1 MKQMVLGVFLL
12 CSISNAATL
21 AQQNG
26 GLQEE
31 LQAEI
36 DIVVASD
43 GSGDYNTIQAAVDAV
58 PDYAA
63 ERTVIFIKNG
73 TYREKVLVSS
83 SKRKLTLV
91 GEDADSTILVY
102 DDYAGRSVDGVELNT
117 FTSQTIRVD
126 ADDFRAMNMTIEN
139 DARPEGSGTGQNV
152 ALSTYG
158 ARAVLLHCRLV
169 SWQDTYYTGSDDR
182 HYLKDCYIEGAVDYI
197 FGHTT
202 TIFDSCQIQTVR
214 DGGYITA
221 ASTLENYQFGYVF
234 MNCRLTAPPGTS
246 GVYLGRPWKNS
257 PRTLFYE
264 CVELDNIS
272 PLGWKSWNADET
284 CFYAEYNCTGG
295 GSDTASRVDWSHQL
309 TDAEAV
315 AYTQEQI
322 FSAASSTAFTQD
334 WDPGVE
340 SDPVW
345 ASVKAHTVMFLD
357 SINTDSRIASLLVD
371 GEPIDQWDPSV
382 FEVSIEMG
390 PDPREMPELTATAV
404 NPLSEITIAYPENL
418 PGFAEIT
425 VLANDGG
432 THSTYRIYFSVDG
445 SYTDATLDSI
455 RIAGELLDGF
465 SPDVYEYDVVLP
477 ADVSK
482 YWGLSGY
489 AHVDGAWVITSKPA
503 SLPGEAT
510 IDITA
515 VDGVTTATYVLNIT
529 LATDIESFQSGI
541 QQVRLVYPLR
551 EQIHLRIQLGE
562 PAPLHVRICQLNG
575 SLICEQG
582 WTWLNSGANDI
593 FMPLPPLPG
602 IYIYEVIHPAWR
614 NSGIFF
620 N

>member
-257 PRTLFYE
+257 PRTVFYE

>member
-1 MKQMVLGVFLL
+1 MVLGVFLL

-257 PRTLFYE
+257 PRTVFYE

>member
-1 MKQMVLGVFLL
+1 
-12 CSISNAATL
+12 
-21 AQQNG
+21 
-26 GLQEE
+26 
-31 LQAEI
+31 
-36 DIVVASD
+36 
-43 GSGDYNTIQAAVDAV
+43 
-58 PDYAA
+58 
-63 ERTVIFIKNG
+63 
-73 TYREKVLVSS
+73 
-83 SKRKLTLV
+83 
-91 GEDADSTILVY
+91 
-102 DDYAGRSVDGVELNT
+102 
-117 FTSQTIRVD
+117 
-126 ADDFRAMNMTIEN
+126 
-139 DARPEGSGTGQNV
+139 
-152 ALSTYG
+152 
-158 ARAVLLHCRLV
+158 
-169 SWQDTYYTGSDDR
+169 
-182 HYLKDCYIEGAVDYI
+182 
-197 FGHTT
+197 
-202 TIFDSCQIQTVR
+202 
-214 DGGYITA
+214 
-221 ASTLENYQFGYVF
+221 
-234 MNCRLTAPPGTS
+234 
-246 GVYLGRPWKNS
+246 
-257 PRTLFYE
+257 
-264 CVELDNIS
+264 
-272 PLGWKSWNADET
+272 
-284 CFYAEYNCTGG
+284 
-295 GSDTASRVDWSHQL
+295 
-309 TDAEAV
+309 
-315 AYTQEQI
+315 
-322 FSAASSTAFTQD
+322 
-334 WDPGVE
+334 
-340 SDPVW
+340 
-345 ASVKAHTVMFLD
+345 
-357 SINTDSRIASLLVD
+357 
-371 GEPIDQWDPSV
+371 V